1 MPLQGTTR
9 EIRGRKWVI
18 GALPVDVAFD
28 VGCRV
33 MEWRGQILAAA
44 GPAAADSRTLADIAD
59 GDEARARALI
69 GSQVQ
74 AMGAI
79 QSLTGKML
87 RDAEYRREVWA
98 RCLQVCLCDGR
109 PVVDGSGKFLLEAA
123 DLPDAVEAHHAVID
137 HNCAPFLQA
146 LGTGSP
152 SASASQPT

>member
-9 EIRGRKWVI
+9 EINGRKWVI

-44 GPAAADSRTLADIAD
+44 GGAAADDAMSADLAP
-59 GDEARARALI
+59 EQVRALMA
-69 GSQVQ
+69 GRVQ

-87 RDAEYRREVWA
+87 RDPEYKREVWTK
-98 RCLQVCLCDGR
+98 CLQVCLCEGRSVVGNDGR
-109 PVVDGSGKFLLEAA
+109 FQLEAA
-123 DLPDAVEAHHAVID
+123 DLADAVEAHQAVIE
-137 HNCAPFLQA
+137 HNCPFLTA
-146 LGTGSP
+146 FGAGNP
-152 SASASQPT
+152 SASARQPS